1 MSGSWPM
8 VVFDLLVVVG
18 LVAAAKAV
26 SDTMSV
32 GAGWVW
38 FLLLSASFVFCFVAV
53 PLRVLLVRQKQSIMR
68 QTSEARR
75 QASTDP
81 LTGLPNRRSTEGF
94 VADLLAEG
102 IPFTVAVCDLDH
114 FKNVNDGFGH
124 DVGDSALVLFAR
136 TVRRV
141 VRHTDIVVRHGGE
154 EFLVIL
160 PRTFKDQA
168 VGVLDRVRLE
178 LAVAVADTGSPAYTF
193 SAGVADTTERSDWT
207 ALLQV
212 ADQRL
217 LHAKRL
223 GRDRVLAS
231 IA

>member
-53 PLRVLLVRQKQSIMR
+53 PLRVLLVRQQSIMR